1 MSANNDS
8 TWISALT
15 HRYSRVVVELAT
27 ADPSLVESLTELQ
40 FAEALLKRV
49 ELNQTHPTGTPQLA
63 ILGPTQS
70 GKSTL
75 VNVLLDSAAA
85 AQSALA
91 GFTVH
96 AQGYAQRLEQQD
108 LSLVQAMM
116 APLQRVPAH
125 TLDANDLQSYVLET
139 TQCAD
144 KNLVDN
150 TIVWDTPD
158 FDSISATRYELCVLK
173 IAAFADAILL
183 VVSKDK
189 YADQRVWDML
199 DLIHAAGKPLAICVN
214 KVDPQDMKVV
224 DNAITARWGT
234 HFGDTPPARVMLP
247 FVKRDASNG
256 KLPLHTDYQHALHS
270 SVSTLLSETRV
281 AQLDEH
287 VQHYIA
293 SNERKWLE
301 PVVTESRSRQRWK
314 QLIAQ
319 AMDDADQHYVDQY
332 LNNADKYETFNRAL
346 AELLTLLEIPGIAP
360 TLTQARKLITWP
372 ARKLLGVGRLALN
385 KDFATNEDANGHPL
399 DQERLAL
406 RHVFEKTTTN
416 LQTALLESSEDPLWS
431 ALARQLR
438 DSLPSI
444 TFNFEQASVEAIEA
458 FKPQIDAAAV
468 KLHAQLKTQ
477 PALLNMLRA
486 ARASADAAGVA
497 LAVKSGGLAPT
508 DLILAPAMLSVTTLL
523 TESALGR
530 YLDSIK
536 RDLKRQQREHI
547 REAVLNK
554 GLKQYLQKLADQL
567 DRPELMANRLEPD
580 LARKVDAF
588 NDTL

>member
-1 MSANNDS
+1 MSAPNDS
-8 TWISALT
+8 AWISALA
-15 HRYSRVVVELAT
+15 HRYSRVVVDVAA
-27 ADPSLVESLTELQ
+27 ADPSLAESLTELQ
-40 FAEALLKRV
+40 FAQALLKRV
-49 ELNQTHPTGTPQLA
+49 ELNQTHPAGTPQLA

-96 AQGYAQRLEQQD
+96 AQGYAQQLNPLD
-108 LSLVQAMM
+108 LDLVQSMM
-116 APLQRVPAH
+116 SPLQRVPAN
-125 TLDANDLQSYVLET
+125 TLNAGDLHSYVLET
-139 TQCAD
+139 TQCAN
-144 KNLVDN
+144 KKLVEN

-158 FDSISATRYELCVLK
+158 FDSISATRYQLCVLK
-173 IAAFADAILL
+173 IAACADAVLL

-199 DLIHAAGKPLAICVN
+199 DLVHAAGKPLIICVN
-214 KVDPQDMKVV
+214 KVDPQDIEVV
-224 DNAITARWGT
+224 DNAITTRWDM
-234 HFGDTPPARVMLP
+234 HFGDSPPARVMLP
-247 FVKRDASNG
+247 FVKREASNG
-256 KLPLHTDYQHALHS
+256 KLPLPAEYQHALHA
-270 SVSTLLSETRV
+270 SVAALLSSTDSEQLNEH
-281 AQLDEH
+281 AQH
-287 VQHYIA
+287 FIA

-301 PVVTESRSRQRWK
+301 PIVTESRSRQRWK

-319 AMDDADQHYVDQY
+319 AIEDADEQYADQY
-332 LNNADKYETFNRAL
+332 LNNTNKYDTFNQAL

-360 TLTQARKLITWP
+360 TLTQARNLITWP

-385 KDFATNEDANGHPL
+385 KEAAPAEDANGQPI
-399 DQERLAL
+399 DQERLTL
-406 RHVFEKTTTN
+406 RHVFEKTTTD
-416 LQTALLESSEDPLWS
+416 LQTALLESVDDPLWG
-431 ALARQLR
+431 ALSRQFR
-438 DSLPSI
+438 DSMPGI
-444 TFNFEQASVEAIEA
+444 TFNFEQASAEAIET
-458 FKPQIDAAAV
+458 FKPQVDAAAV
-468 KLHAQLKTQ
+468 KLYEQLQTQ

-486 ARASADAAGVA
+486 ARVSADAAGVA

-530 YLDSIK
+530 YLDGIK

-554 GLKQYLQKLADQL
+554 GFKQHLQKLADQL
-567 DRPELMANRLEPD
+567 DRPGLMANRLEAD
-580 LARKVDAF
+580 LAGKVDAF
-588 NDTL
+588 DSTM